1 MPKGAAPGPDDAVGV
16 PSGGSGTTS
25 GGAAPN
31 RARLVVVRHGA
42 TEWSQAGR
50 HTGRTDLP
58 LLPEGRREARQLGR
72 RLAGHEF
79 ALVLTSPLRRARE
92 TCELAGFGPVAQECD
107 DLREWDYGDYEGTTT
122 DEIRAQRPDWSLWRD
137 AVPGGET
144 AQEVGDRADRVLAA
158 VGGRGHDVLAFAHA
172 HVLRVLAA
180 RWVGLPAT
188 AGALFTLS
196 PATIS
201 VLGWERDVAVI
212 NRWND
217 TAESALR

>member
-1 MPKGAAPGPDDAVGV
+1 MPLGAAPGPDDAVRV
-16 PSGGSGTTS
+16 PSGGSGTNS
-25 GGAAPN
+25 GGGAPI

-58 LLPEGRREARQLGR
+58 LLPEGRRQARELGR

-79 ALVLTSPLRRARE
+79 ALVLTSPLRRALE

-107 DLREWDYGDYEGTTT
+107 DLREWDYGEYEGGTT
-122 DEIRAQRPDWSLWRD
+122 DEIRARRPDWSLWRN

-144 AQEVGDRADRVLAA
+144 AQEVGDRADRVIAA
-158 VGGRGHDVLAFAHA
+158 ARVRGHDVLAFAHA
-172 HVLRVLAA
+172 HVLRVVAA
-180 RWVGLPAT
+180 RWVGLPPT
-188 AGALFTLS
+188 AGALLTLS
-196 PATIS
+196 PAAIS

-212 NRWND
+212 TRWND
-217 TAESALR
+217 AAGDALR